1 MLNQNTLWPQPLASS
16 PSPIHTPTGTPSRT
30 PGTPTVNL
38 PNTTTSAPYNFHGSP
53 SQNPYSFENPGAYYH
68 PSYYYHAPPG
78 HSYTPAFNTILPL
91 HDTCSSTLNAPSTN
105 DHPSGSSQATA
116 SAKRGRKRAQGGRA
130 PKRSKTV
137 ASSMSIS
144 PTAPAAPETQSAAS
158 HCGVGPTDSSTM
170 PDPSHDL
177 SSTLTLAAASALPPP
192 LHSDLHNSGH
202 RDHFKT
208 AATDVCYFL

>member
-1 MLNQNTLWPQPLASS
+1 MTCVVHLEGISSATMSSESPFQRSNLSLNINSAQMLNQNTLWPQPLASS

-91 HDTCSSTLNAPSTN
+91 HDTRSTTLDAPSTN

-116 SAKRGRKRAQGGRA
+116 SAKRGQKMCPGR
-130 PKRSKTV
+130 
-137 ASSMSIS
+137 
-144 PTAPAAPETQSAAS
+144 
-158 HCGVGPTDSSTM
+158 
-170 PDPSHDL
+170 
-177 SSTLTLAAASALPPP
+177 
-192 LHSDLHNSGH
+192 
-202 RDHFKT
+202 
-208 AATDVCYFL
+208 